1 VTGARFHLE
10 DAGLQDSILES
21 MLDVLAFSASANYAS
36 YTGLAAWR
44 GVLRGHAILVPRW
57 TCWTCFLKQH

>member
-1 VTGARFHLE
+1 
-10 DAGLQDSILES
+10 